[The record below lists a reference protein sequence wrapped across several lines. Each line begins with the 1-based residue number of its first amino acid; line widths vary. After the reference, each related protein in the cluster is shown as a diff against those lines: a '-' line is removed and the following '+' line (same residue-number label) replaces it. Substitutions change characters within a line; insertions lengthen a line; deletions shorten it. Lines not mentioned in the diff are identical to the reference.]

1 MATVEVFTKARMQAI
16 EDEAIVDSRIDTVG
30 EERQLI
36 LIRNNGVEI
45 NAGNVRG
52 PIGITPTLPTIP
64 DELDWSATNVNGP
77 IVGGAAPGGSGAA
90 PLKMQAGSNVIA
102 TTATGRALISFA
114 EPFNGLAAVVAQI
127 GDTNTFTYNHLNGIP
142 VGDHTIRADTCN
154 VTTETYAQ
162 TGFHVTIAVPPVTD
176 AFGVLAPPVTVGGI
190 NNIRI
195 NWMAFGW

>member
-16 EDEAIVDSRIDTVG
+16 EDEAIVDSRIDIVG

-64 DELDWSATNVNGP
+64 DELDWNAAGQVYGAGP
-77 IVGGAAPGGSGAA
+77 VGGAGVPTLKMMAGTSVITTNNSGAA
-90 PLKMQAGSNVIA
+90 SIWYPEA
-102 TTATGRALISFA
+102 
-114 EPFNGLAAVVAQI
+114 FNGTASVILQI
-127 GDTNTFTYNHLNGIP
+127 GDNVDIICTYYAGTTLYGTQTVPIGNVNLIPYAYYNDHVTFT
-142 VGDHTIRADTCN
+142 VKA
-154 VTTETYAQ
+154 A
-162 TGFHVTIAVPPVTD
+162 
-176 AFGVLAPPVTVGGI
+176 GGI
-190 NNIRI
+190 TDFGTQFGDAVVGASTGIRV